1 MARVRVAQDRRA
13 ICPLGR
19 SPRTISTRV
28 AWSRTITPGA
38 ATRLATWTL
47 LHAWCIVGHC
57 SWSVAATDLQVFCSL
72 GGVIFRTSWGL
83 ALGAVALSEGRGTG
97 HYSEVAFRECD
108 QAEAKDGNHC
118 NDTLLCV
125 EAGKHSEV
133 GP

>member
-1 MARVRVAQDRRA
+1 MSSRPQSTYYFDSSRLVTYYYAWCSD
-13 ICPLGR
+13 
-19 SPRTISTRV
+19 SPGHVDS
-28 AWSRTITPGA
+28 ASRLVH
-38 ATRLATWTL
+38 RWTL
-47 LHAWCIVGHC
+47 QLVCGC
-57 SWSVAATDLQVFCSL
+57 DTDLQVFCSL

-83 ALGAVALSEGRGTG
+83 ALGAVALSEGRRTG
-97 HYSEVAFRECD
+97 HYSEMAFRECD